1 MSNCS
6 NCKEVISGKYCAAC
20 GQPAQLKRVDS
31 HYIIHEIEHILHFE
45 KGILYTIR
53 ELMLRPGQ
61 NVRQFLS
68 ENRSRLVKP
77 IIFLIVASLI
87 YSLINHFFHIE
98 DEYMSFDGDEA
109 SATAAIF
116 AWVQGHYG
124 YANIIMGVF
133 IAWWT
138 KIFFR
143 KHGFNIFE
151 ILILLCFVMGIG
163 MLLFALFA
171 ILEGVTHL
179 RLMQFGGIAALI
191 YSAWAIGQ
199 FFDKNKPASYIKA
212 LIAYLLGSLSFIIV
226 AVAMGIIIDLVLK
239 K

>member
-1 MSNCS
+1 MSNCK
-6 NCKEVISGKYCAAC
+6 NCNAPLTGKYCATC

-53 ELMLRPGQ
+53 ELILRPGE
-61 NVRQFLS
+61 NVRHFLS

-98 DEYMSFDGDEA
+98 EEYMSFDGNEA
-109 SATAAIF
+109 STTAAIF
-116 AWVQGHYG
+116 AWVQAHYG

-143 KHGFNIFE
+143 KYGYNIFE

-163 MLLFALFA
+163 MLLFAVFA
-171 ILEGVTHL
+171 LLQGVT
-179 RLMQFGGIAALI
+179 RFNLMQYGGIAALI

-199 FFDKNKPASYIKA
+199 FFNPKKAGSYIKA
-212 LIAYLLGSLSFIIV
+212 LIAYLLGSLSFVIV

>member
-1 MSNCS
+1 MSNCN
-6 NCKEVISGKYCAAC
+6 NCNEIISGKYCAAC

-53 ELMLRPGQ
+53 ELIIRPGK
-61 NVRQFLS
+61 NVRHFLS

-98 DEYMSFDGDEA
+98 EEYMSFDGDEA
-109 SATAAIF
+109 STTAAIF
-116 AWVQGHYG
+116 AWVQAHYG

-138 KIFFR
+138 KLFFR
-143 KHGFNIFE
+143 KYGYNIFE
-151 ILILLCFVMGIG
+151 ILILLCFVMGVG
-163 MLLFALFA
+163 MLLFAVFA
-171 ILEGVTHL
+171 LLEGVTHF
-179 RLMQFGGIAALI
+179 RLMQFGGIAALV
-191 YSAWAIGQ
+191 YSSWAIGQ
-199 FFDKNKPASYIKA
+199 FFDKKKPASYIKA
-212 LIAYLLGSLSFIIV
+212 LIAYLLGSLSFVIG
-226 AVAMGIIIDLVLK
+226 AVAIGIIIDLIFK

>member
-1 MSNCS
+1 MSNCK
-6 NCKEVISGKYCAAC
+6 NCNEPLSGKYCAAC

-31 HYIIHEIEHILHFE
+31 HYIIHEIEHVLHFE

-53 ELMLRPGQ
+53 ELILRPGQ
-61 NVRQFLS
+61 TVRHFLS

-87 YSLINHFFHIE
+87 YSLVNHFFHIE
-98 DEYMSFDGDEA
+98 EEYMSFDGDEA
-109 SATAAIF
+109 SATGVIF
-116 AWVQGHYG
+116 AWVQAHYG
-124 YANIIMGVF
+124 YANMIMGVF

-143 KHGFNIFE
+143 KYGYNIFE

-163 MLLFALFA
+163 MLLFAVFA
-171 ILEGVTHL
+171 LLQGIT
-179 RLMQFGGIAALI
+179 RFNLMQFGGIGALI
-191 YSAWAIGQ
+191 YSAWAIGR
-199 FFDKNKPASYIKA
+199 FFDKKKPASYIKA
-212 LIAYLLGSLSFIIV
+212 LIAYLLGSLSFVIV
-226 AVAMGIIIDLVLK
+226 AVAIGIIIDLIFK